1 MAHTVHQE
9 SEAYE
14 TLSGATAEAAPPPLV
29 AGPAPRPLRLS
40 AVFAR
45 IGVSPAMVKGAV
57 WSMRGYGAGAVAS
70 FVVQV
75 ILARA
80 LEATRYGVYSYL
92 LAWVNVAVLAGKLE
106 FDTVAIRFIA
116 TYDGQRQD
124 GLLRGF
130 WQYGWRVVSRTTT
143 GIALLAGGAA
153 WLLRRQLHPGIEGG
167 IWAACVLV
175 PLTALLAFSGCTL
188 QGFRR
193 VPQSQL
199 PQPLRRPWPW
209 GSASSFSVAPLQ
221 RVPSRPHRRSIPRPG
236 CVRCAATSSFRPR
249 SSSCRSSQTSWS

>member
-57 WSMRGYGAGAVAS
+57 WSMGGYGAGAVAS

-106 FDTVAIRFIA
+106 FDTAAIRFIA

-124 GLLRGF
+124 GVLRGF
-130 WQYGWRVVSRTTT
+130 WQYGWRVVTRTAI
-143 GIALLAGGAA
+143 GVARLAGGAA
-153 WLLRRQLHPGIEGG
+153 WLLRHHLHPGIEGG
-167 IWAACVLV
+167 VWAASALV
-175 PLTALLAFSGCTL
+175 PLSALLLFSGSTL
-188 QGFRR
+188 QGFRQ
-193 VPQSQL
+193 VPQAQL
-199 PQPLRRPWPW
+199 PQVLLRPVLFGVGIVVVGAAGVQLEA
-209 GSASSFSVAPLQ
+209 GSAVAVNAGATAVALGASWFLFSLADQ
-221 RVPSRPHRRSIPRPG
+221 
-236 CVRCAATSSFRPR
+236 ADAM
-249 SSSCRSSQTSWS
+249 QA

>member
-57 WSMRGYGAGAVAS
+57 WSMGGYGAGAVAS

-80 LEATRYGVYSYL
+80 LEATRYGVRS
-92 LAWVNVAVLAGKLE
+92 E
-106 FDTVAIRFIA
+106 EHT
-116 TYDGQRQD
+116 
-124 GLLRGF
+124 
-130 WQYGWRVVSRTTT
+130 S
-143 GIALLAGGAA
+143 
-153 WLLRRQLHPGIEGG
+153 E
-167 IWAACVLV
+167 
-175 PLTALLAFSGCTL
+175 L
-188 QGFRR
+188 Q
-193 VPQSQL
+193 S
-199 PQPLRRPWPW
+199 
-209 GSASSFSVAPLQ
+209 
-221 RVPSRPHRRSIPRPG
+221 
-236 CVRCAATSSFRPR
+236 
-249 SSSCRSSQTSWS
+249 

>member
-57 WSMRGYGAGAVAS
+57 WSMGGYGAGAVAS

-92 LAWVNVAVLAGKLE
+92 LAWVNVAVLAGQLE
-106 FDTVAIRFIA
+106 LDTVAIRFIS
-116 TYDGQRQD
+116 TYDGRRRGPERPGD
-124 GLLRGF
+124 GRGLGGQPLLSPSRRSSECPRGHTGVRYRDLDA
-130 WQYGWRVVSRTTT
+130 YGARLHHHFGR
-143 GIALLAGGAA
+143 AA
-153 WLLRRQLHPGIEGG
+153 RPVAAVRHPG
-167 IWAACVLV
+167 
-175 PLTALLAFSGCTL
+175 
-188 QGFRR
+188 RR
-193 VPQSQL
+193 HRPQRA
-199 PQPLRRPWPW
+199 RRR
-209 GSASSFSVAPLQ
+209 SLQ
-221 RVPSRPHRRSIPRPG
+221 RR
-236 CVRCAATSSFRPR
+236 
-249 SSSCRSSQTSWS
+249 

>member
-57 WSMRGYGAGAVAS
+57 WSMGGYGAGAVAS

-92 LAWVNVAVLAGKLE
+92 LAWVNVAVLVGKLE
-106 FDTVAIRFIA
+106 FDTAAIRVIA

-130 WQYGWRVVSRTTT
+130 WQYGWRVVTRTAI
-143 GIALLAGGAA
+143 GVALLAGGAA
-153 WLLRRQLHPGIEGG
+153 WLLRHHLHPRSDGG
-167 IWAACVLV
+167 IWAASALV
-175 PLTALLAFSGCTL
+175 PLSARLLFSGSTL
-188 QGFRR
+188 QGLRQ
-193 VPQSQL
+193 VPQAQL
-199 PQPLRRPWPW
+199 PQVLLRPVLFGVGIVLVGAAGVQLEA
-209 GSASSFSVAPLQ
+209 GSAVALNA
-221 RVPSRPHRRSIPRPG
+221 G
-236 CVRCAATSSFRPR
+236 
-249 SSSCRSSQTSWS
+249 